1 MASAWRI
8 ALTAKP
14 PWSSGKWRVSLGMTL
29 SLTGALLLNGAAW
42 ALPATAREGHAL
54 APASSLPLPDFVR
67 LVKSVETGVVSVS
80 SKIMGDDGSR
90 GESGSSGKA
99 PPVHPGPG
107 ETPLPGDDQSQP
119 PRNATPVEAMESKGS
134 GFLIGDDGTIV
145 TNYHVIRN
153 ATEITVTLSDGTELP
168 ARIVGHDSHTDLA
181 VLRVNAGRSL
191 DYIVLGDSA
200 KVQPGQWVVA
210 VGNPY
215 GLGGTVTA
223 GIVSA
228 NGRDI
233 GGEPYD
239 NFIQIDAP
247 INRGSSGGPLFTPD
261 GKVIGVNSVI
271 LSPSGGSIG
280 IGFAIPADTVRSVVT
295 QILRSGHVTRAYL
308 GISSQTLTPTL
319 AAALGVPVPST
330 GPVPGALVTS
340 IEAGSPAAV
349 ADLRPGDIIEMFDG
363 RAIGDPH
370 DLAVIVANMEPGSR
384 PSVKVWR
391 GGQQVVVTASLTEL
405 HRGAIGT
412 PSARALD
419 IPILGLTLQELT
431 PRVEGQVGSIAGG
444 RGVVIAHVQT
454 GSAADLVGL
463 EAGDLLLGVGL
474 SNVDTLAT
482 AAQVIQ
488 SALGDRDETRAIP
501 LALRIEHGGQVGF
514 VALKP
519 PGKQG

>member
-54 APASSLPLPDFVR
+54 APASSLPLPYFVR

-247 INRGSSGGPLFTPD
+247 IN
-261 GKVIGVNSVI
+261 
-271 LSPSGGSIG
+271 
-280 IGFAIPADTVRSVVT
+280 
-295 QILRSGHVTRAYL
+295 
-308 GISSQTLTPTL
+308 
-319 AAALGVPVPST
+319 
-330 GPVPGALVTS
+330 
-340 IEAGSPAAV
+340 
-349 ADLRPGDIIEMFDG
+349 
-363 RAIGDPH
+363 
-370 DLAVIVANMEPGSR
+370 
-384 PSVKVWR
+384 
-391 GGQQVVVTASLTEL
+391 
-405 HRGAIGT
+405 
-412 PSARALD
+412 
-419 IPILGLTLQELT
+419 
-431 PRVEGQVGSIAGG
+431 
-444 RGVVIAHVQT
+444 
-454 GSAADLVGL
+454 
-463 EAGDLLLGVGL
+463 
-474 SNVDTLAT
+474 
-482 AAQVIQ
+482 
-488 SALGDRDETRAIP
+488 
-501 LALRIEHGGQVGF
+501 
-514 VALKP
+514 
-519 PGKQG
+519 